1 MTIRSIDMQ
10 VLIPKVTDV
19 AKVQQIQQQE
29 NTARQQEN
37 ANNIIRETI
46 KNTNTVNQPLRDE
59 SALIHRK
66 EEQEKNFKK
75 NKQKK
80 GKYQNKPNTK
90 NSVENSVEKSVENS
104 SRQTPPGNTIDIKI

>member
-1 MTIRSIDMQ
+1 MTIKSIDMQ

-29 NTARQQEN
+29 NSARQQEN
-37 ANNIIRETI
+37 ANNIIRETL

-59 SALIHRK
+59 SVFIHQK

-90 NSVENSVEKSVENS
+90 NSVENPVENSVENS
-104 SRQTPPGNTIDIKI
+104 KLKPASGNTIDIKI